1 MSAIGPHQPLTVSV
15 VAAGGPAGRRIPQAN
30 VYATDVAAGPTVL
43 SISTGHILATLARAV
58 GALRQ
63 VSAVVAVVARLRRR
77 RPLPSAAGEHPAG
90 IGHWDPPGRPM
101 NEAKRTW
108 ANRIP
113 LAVLAVLAAGF
124 LALGLAEAR
133 ADAPTFDEPVYV
145 SAGLAAV
152 LHHDVTINDEHPP
165 LPKVLAVLPVL
176 FAHPVLP
183 SNGRWSGNDEYSYGA
198 RFAAAQLAAGKV
210 RSVTFAS
217 RLVPLAET
225 AGAAFVL
232 FGIAGE
238 LSGPGAGLLAGILW
252 LASPL
257 VLGIG
262 HLDGTDVPFALG
274 AALSSWAL
282 LRWLRLRDTRALGWL
297 GLGLAAAAGTQ
308 VTGLLVVASGL
319 GVIIA
324 VEWRSAVVPAL
335 KRAGL
340 AALIVWGAVW
350 AVYLALDPAMLVQL
364 PLLVPR
370 PYLDGIGHLATYDT
384 TGSAGYIAGIAYTGG
399 RWWYWP
405 LSLLIK
411 WPTASLVLLS
421 AGAIGCRWL
430 PPEPRRRAG
439 LAIGL
444 PAVLLT
450 AVTLAAPKDVGL
462 RYLLP
467 VLALWAAAAAC
478 GLVALLA
485 AFSRRLAVTA
495 VAVLLAL
502 AVAVAVT
509 AGSYPDSIAWT
520 AWPFRPGYV
529 LVTDSDVDWGQ
540 GFYALRSWSAGR
552 DPWVAYFGPRGIT
565 AADIPGA
572 RSLLGAA
579 PAHLDGWVAASV
591 TAVNTANRSSLAWLR
606 AWCPVGIL
614 DETILIYHFSAP
626 PVSTSARRPPPRPA
640 PLCPGQWSSA
650 R

>member
-1 MSAIGPHQPLTVSV
+1 
-15 VAAGGPAGRRIPQAN
+15 
-30 VYATDVAAGPTVL
+30 
-43 SISTGHILATLARAV
+43 
-58 GALRQ
+58 
-63 VSAVVAVVARLRRR
+63 
-77 RPLPSAAGEHPAG
+77 
-90 IGHWDPPGRPM
+90 M
-101 NEAKRTW
+101 NEATRAW
-108 ANRIP
+108 ATRIP

-124 LALGLAEAR
+124 LALGLAEAWS
-133 ADAPTFDEPVYV
+133 DAPTFDEPVYV

-152 LHHDVTINDEHPP
+152 LHHDVTLNDEHPP

-176 FAHPVLP
+176 FAQPVVP

-198 RFAAAQLAAGKV
+198 RFTAAQLATGKI
-210 RSVTFAS
+210 REVTFTS

-225 AGAAFVL
+225 AGVAFVL

-238 LSGPGAGLLAGILW
+238 LSGPAAGLLAGMLW

-274 AALSSWAL
+274 TALGSWAL
-282 LRWLRLRDTRALGWL
+282 LRWLRLRDARSLAWL
-297 GLGLAAAAGTQ
+297 GLGLAAAAETQ

-319 GVIIA
+319 GVIIV
-324 VEWRSAVVPAL
+324 VEWRSGVVAAL
-335 KRAGL
+335 RHAGL
-340 AALIVWGAVW
+340 AALIVWAAIR
-350 AVYLALDPAMLVQL
+350 AVYLALDPAMLTQV

-370 PYLDGIGHLATYDT
+370 PYLDGIGHLASYDT
-384 TGSAGYIAGIAYTGG
+384 TGSAGYVAGIAYTGG

-411 WPTASLVLLS
+411 WPMAGLLLLS

-430 PPEPRRRAG
+430 PPGPRRRAG
-439 LAIGL
+439 LAVGL

-450 AVTLAAPKDVGL
+450 AVTLAAPKDIGL

-485 AFSRRLAVTA
+485 ATRKHLAVA
-495 VAVLLAL
+495 VVAVLLGL
-502 AVAVAVT
+502 AVVGT
-509 AGSYPDSIAWT
+509 AGSYPGSIAWT
-520 AWPFRPGYV
+520 AWPFRPGYA

-540 GFYALRSWSAGR
+540 GFYALRSWSASR

-565 AADIPGA
+565 IADIPGA
-572 RSLLGAA
+572 RSLLGTA

-591 TAVNTANRSSLAWLR
+591 TALNSANRSWIAWLR
-606 AWCPVGIL
+606 AWCPVGVL
-614 DETILIYHFSAP
+614 DGTILVYHFSAP
-626 PVSTSARRPPPRPA
+626 PVLTPARRPPARPA
-640 PLCPGQWSSA
+640 PMCPGHWSSA

>member
-1 MSAIGPHQPLTVSV
+1 
-15 VAAGGPAGRRIPQAN
+15 
-30 VYATDVAAGPTVL
+30 
-43 SISTGHILATLARAV
+43 
-58 GALRQ
+58 
-63 VSAVVAVVARLRRR
+63 
-77 RPLPSAAGEHPAG
+77 
-90 IGHWDPPGRPM
+90 M
-101 NEAKRTW
+101 NEAARTW
-108 ANRIP
+108 ANKAP
-113 LAVLAVLAAGF
+113 LAVFAVLAAGF

-152 LHHDVTINDEHPP
+152 LHHDVTLNDEHPP

-176 FAHPVLP
+176 AARPVVP
-183 SNGRWSGNDEYSYGA
+183 GAGRWSGNDEYRYGA
-198 RFAAAQLAAGKV
+198 RFVAAQLAAGKL
-210 RSVTFAS
+210 RGVTFAS

-225 AGAAFVL
+225 AGVAFVL

-238 LSGPGAGLLAGILW
+238 LSGPVAGLLAGTLW

-262 HLDGTDVPFALG
+262 HLDSTDVPFALG
-274 AALSSWAL
+274 TALSSWAL
-282 LRWLRLRDTRALGWL
+282 LRWLRLRGTRALVWL
-297 GLGLAAAAGTQ
+297 GLGLAAAAETQ
-308 VTGLLVVASGL
+308 VTGLLVVAAGL

-324 VEWRSAVVPAL
+324 AQWRSGVVPAL

-350 AVYLALDPAMLVQL
+350 TVYLALDPAMLVQV

-384 TGSAGYIAGIAYTGG
+384 TGSAGYLAGIAYTGG

-405 LSLLIK
+405 LSLLVK
-411 WPTASLVLLS
+411 WPWAALLLLS

-439 LAIGL
+439 LAVGL

-485 AFSRRLAVTA
+485 AVRERLAVA
-495 VAVLLAL
+495 VVAVLLGA
-502 AVAVAVT
+502 AVLST
-509 AGSYPDSIAWT
+509 AGSFPGSIAWT
-520 AWPFRPGYV
+520 AWPFRPGYAV
-529 LVTDSDVDWGQ
+529 VTDSDVDWGQ
-540 GFYALRSWSAGR
+540 GLYALRSWSATR

-565 AADIPGA
+565 TSDIPGA
-572 RSLLGAA
+572 RPLLGTASSRLA
-579 PAHLDGWVAASV
+579 GWVAASV
-591 TAVNTANRSSLAWLR
+591 TAVNSANRSSLAWLR

-614 DETILIYHFSAP
+614 DGTILIYHFSRP
-626 PVSTSARRPPPRPA
+626 PASTSARRPPPRPA